1 MRHVFQWLLGWIW
14 NKSKSRNEYEP
25 NLGMGQQAKHV
36 KELVLWQS
44 LIISELDLN
53 LMVQLKE

>member
-1 MRHVFQWLLGWIW
+1 
-14 NKSKSRNEYEP
+14 
-25 NLGMGQQAKHV
+25 MGQQAKHV